1 MVRVETWFTR
11 TWQMFVAY
19 IIYAC
24 MENKEKWGTVFQIV
38 ECPFKVPFAPLWHPF
53 DIPLTSILGPFGSL
67 WSPFDVPLT
76 SLWRPFDVPLT
87 SLWHLFDV
95 TYVFGQ
101 NIPISR
107 YQSQFNYSFCKQ
119 LSCLHF
125 LGLGTNDKFCIIILP
140 IKVNWS
146 K

>member
-1 MVRVETWFTR
+1 
-11 TWQMFVAY
+11 MFKCQFSKPHKDEH
-19 IIYAC
+19 ITI
-24 MENKEKWGTVFQIV
+24 M
-38 ECPFKVPFAPLWHPF
+38 FKVRFVEHIVNFKQTSF
-53 DIPLTSILGPFGSL
+53 DI
-67 WSPFDVPLT
+67 PLT
-76 SLWRPFDVPLT
+76 SLWRPFDVPLMSLWRSFDVPLTSPWRLPPIDVPMT
-87 SLWHLFDV
+87 SLLHPFDFH
-95 TYVFGQ
+95 YVFGQ